1 MNKLRLSFLL
11 PLLAFAV
18 LALFGAVALYST
30 LSGSRDPAQ
39 LPSVLVGKPAP
50 KTTLQRLMQG
60 DHNNENSVTMTE
72 FRGQPLLV
80 NFFAS
85 WCAPC
90 RAEAP
95 ALEMLLKDIAI
106 FGIAYKDRSED
117 TAEFLRQFGNPFK
130 VIGMDIDGRTGIRWG
145 VYGVPETYLLD
156 ADGINFLMQY
166 FSRLNLIETTT
177 SLSSSVKSELTRTP
191 LFA

>member
-1 MNKLRLSFLL
+1 MSQLRLSFLL

-18 LALFGAVALYST
+18 LAMVSAIALYST

-50 KTTLQRLMQG
+50 QTMLPKLRPS
-60 DHNNENSVTMTE
+60 DHNAGNTVTLTN
-72 FRGQPLLV
+72 FLGQPVLV

-95 ALEMLLKDIAI
+95 ALEMLSKDIAI
-106 FGIAYKDRSED
+106 FGIAYKDRTED
-117 TAEFLRQFGNPFK
+117 TAKFLRQFGNPFQA
-130 VIGMDIDGRTGIRWG
+130 IGMDIDGRTGIRWG

-156 ADGINFLMQY
+156 PDGVVVL
-166 FSRLNLIETTT
+166 RHAGP
-177 SLSSSVKSELTRTP
+177 LTGSIIDNTIIP
-191 LFA
+191 ALKDLGS

>member
-1 MNKLRLSFLL
+1 MSKPRLSFLL
-11 PLLAFAV
+11 PVLAFAV
-18 LALFGAVALYST
+18 LALFGAIALYST

-50 KTTLQRLMQG
+50 QTTLQRLGQR
-60 DHNNENSVTMTE
+60 DENSVTMTE

-95 ALEMLLKDIAI
+95 ALEMLSKDITI

-117 TAEFLRQFGNPFK
+117 TAEFLQQFGNPFQA
-130 VIGMDIDGRTGIRWG
+130 VGMDIDGRNGIRWG

-156 ADGINFLMQY
+156 RNGVVVLRHAGPITRGI
-166 FSRLNLIETTT
+166 IENTIMPALEDLG
-177 SLSSSVKSELTRTP
+177 S
-191 LFA
+191 

>member
-1 MNKLRLSFLL
+1 MSKLRLSFFL

-18 LALFGAVALYST
+18 LALLGVVALYST
-30 LSGSRDPAQ
+30 LSGSRDPEQ

-50 KTTLQRLMQG
+50 PTTLQRLRQR

-95 ALEMLLKDIAI
+95 ALEMLSKDITI
-106 FGIAYKDRSED
+106 VGIAYKDRSED
-117 TAEFLRQFGNPFK
+117 TAEFLQQFGNPFQA
-130 VIGMDIDGRTGIRWG
+130 VGMDIDGRNGIRWG

-156 ADGINFLMQY
+156 RNGVVVLRHAGPITRGI
-166 FSRLNLIETTT
+166 IENTIMPALEDLG
-177 SLSSSVKSELTRTP
+177 S
-191 LFA
+191 